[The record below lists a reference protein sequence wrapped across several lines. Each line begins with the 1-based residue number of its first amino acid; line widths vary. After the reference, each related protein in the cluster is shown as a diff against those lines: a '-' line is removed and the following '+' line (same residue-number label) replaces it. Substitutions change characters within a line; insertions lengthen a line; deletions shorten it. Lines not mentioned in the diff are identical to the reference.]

1 VDDVLKY
8 LLAVILLSIAA
19 ALLPK
24 LKAPLK
30 KLTKAYIKFRV
41 SRCVKKAEKMFSG
54 PKTGTKKKAWVL
66 TCTKKYNAQL
76 VKMDETI
83 DDVIEQAVAI
93 LKARSASS
101 QTSLKSAASDLVD
114 ESIENASETVKNKLS
129 ENSKKEDK

>member
-1 VDDVLKY
+1 MDDVLKY